1 MQSVQNVTRETFL
14 PLPRMQELAKLA
26 AGSYRRATPF
36 PHAIFDDFFDPAM
49 LELVLSEGRNRQV
62 RKMLQAVGHPV
73 QKLRRIRY
81 GGVDLGR
88 LPAGGLRPLRPA
100 EVERLKRVTRR
111 KRSS

>member
-1 MQSVQNVTRETFL
+1 
-14 PLPRMQELAKLA
+14 
-26 AGSYRRATPF
+26 
-36 PHAIFDDFFDPAM
+36 
-49 LELVLSEGRNRQV
+49 V